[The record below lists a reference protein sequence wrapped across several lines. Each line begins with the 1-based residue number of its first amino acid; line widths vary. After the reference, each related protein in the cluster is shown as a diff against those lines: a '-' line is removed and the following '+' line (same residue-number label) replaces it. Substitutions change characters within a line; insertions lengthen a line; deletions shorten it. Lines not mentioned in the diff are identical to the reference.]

1 MADLLAERLRHRL
14 ILQQMFDSQFPL
26 GGFAHSGALEAYTAQ
41 PLKPRQ
47 LLALLG
53 NHIRLGGLRLETSA
67 MVMLY
72 HGTDPEELAQELTAW
87 KSSPTSLHASTA
99 LGKRLTKLAKRL
111 WSVDLP
117 RLSEQH
123 FAIQCALLGQHLQL
137 PLEDLCLAYSQAQIT
152 SMLSA
157 CTRCMPLSPEQA
169 QEILLDLQDTLL
181 IETSRRIQQPE
192 LCSAMPALD
201 LRSHQQAFLYTR
213 LFQS

>member
-1 MADLLAERLRHRL
+1 MKHRL

-26 GGFAHSGALEAYTAQ
+26 GGFAHSGGLESYTAQ
-41 PLKPRQ
+41 PLKPPQ

-53 NHIRLGGLRLETSA
+53 NHIRLGGLRLEVSA
-67 MVMLY
+67 MALVY
-72 HGTDPEELAQELTAW
+72 ADSDPEQLAQELTAW
-87 KSSPTSLHASTA
+87 KSTPTSLHASTA
-99 LGKRLTKLAKRL
+99 LGKRLIKLARRL
-111 WSVDLP
+111 WGVELP
-117 RLSEQH
+117 KLSEQH
-123 FAIQCALLGQHLQL
+123 FALQCALLGRQLHL

-169 QEILLDLQDTLL
+169 QEILLGLQDTLL
-181 IETSRRIQQPE
+181 SETLQRIQQPE
-192 LCSAMPALD
+192 LSSAMPALD

>member
-1 MADLLAERLRHRL
+1 MADGREQALKTRLL
-14 ILQQMFDSQFPL
+14 LQQMFDSQFPL
-26 GGFAHSGALEAYTAQ
+26 GGFAHSGGLEAYTAD
-41 PLKPRQ
+41 PLSPER
-47 LLALLG
+47 LVRLLG
-53 NHIRLGGLRLETSA
+53 NHIRLGALRLETSA
-67 MVMLY
+67 MVLVY
-72 HGTDPEELAQELTAW
+72 QGTDPEELALELTAW
-87 KSSPTSLHASTA
+87 KSTPTTLHASTA
-99 LGKRLTKLAKRL
+99 LGKRLVKLARRL
-111 WSVDLP
+111 WKVDLP
-117 RLSEQH
+117 VLSEQH
-123 FAIQCALLGQHLQL
+123 FALQCALLGQHLQL

-181 IETSRRIQQPE
+181 TEIPRRIQQPE